1 MPNVLPLLR
10 PVDLMAREVKQRII
24 KEYGVSEDK
33 VTLYYINP
41 CPTKRAPVQ
50 TTSAGKKRGTS
61 FALGINDIYADL
73 LHQIEHMQDADQIP
87 YANKIRFDF
96 EYCHTGN
103 GPMWGMSGGEIADMN
118 IDNSL
123 AVSGSDETIT
133 YLEKIEMGLF
143 SNLEYIE
150 FRTCREGCLGGP
162 LTAIDKYLAKSS
174 VIKMIKMLGRGRR
187 LSLGKILRQYE
198 TGKFLTDK
206 DPEKLIQLF
215 GSRTKPMSIET
226 VQEVDDILE
235 RIKGHDCSVCGAPT
249 CRTFAED
256 VVKGEAS
263 LDECLLL
270 GGDKPC

>member
-1 MPNVLPLLR
+1 
-10 PVDLMAREVKQRII
+10 MARDVKQRII
-24 KEYGVSEDK
+24 KKYGVSEDK

-41 CPTKRAPVQ
+41 CPTKRGPVQ
-50 TTSAGKKRGTS
+50 DTSAGKKRETS
-61 FALGINDIYADL
+61 IALGINDIYADL
-73 LHQIEHMQDADQIP
+73 KHQIDHMQDADQNP
-87 YANKIRFDF
+87 YANNIRFDF

-103 GPMWGMSGGEIADMN
+103 GPMWGLSGGEIADMN

-123 AVSGSDETIT
+123 AVSGLDETIT
-133 YLEKIEMGLF
+133 YLEKIELGLF

-150 FRTCREGCLGGP
+150 LRTCREGCLGGP

-174 VIKMIKMLGRGRR
+174 VKKMIKMLGRGRR

-198 TGKFLTDK
+198 AGKFLTDK
-206 DPEKLIQLF
+206 DPDKLIQLF

-226 VQEVDDILE
+226 VQKVEEILE

-270 GGDKPC
+270 GGEKTC